1 MIENEPRANAPA
13 ITANHTLLTAAWTTE
28 VKSLET
34 ALGRITDARV
44 SSDCQVTFFEVAGDK
59 DLHVNVRRRY
69 ATTGVDGW
77 AGPGSTPNGIVYNRT
92 FGRMPRYQVLRQIK
106 AVIFAAPSS

>member
-1 MIENEPRANAPA
+1 MTENVARANAPA
-13 ITANHTLLTAAWTTE
+13 ITANHTLLTGAWATE

-44 SSDCQVTFFEVAGDK
+44 SSDCQVTFFEVAGDRH
-59 DLHVNVRRRY
+59 LHVNVRRRY
-69 ATTGVDGW
+69 AMAGVDGW
-77 AGPGSTPNGIVYNRT
+77 AGPGATSTGIVYNRT

-106 AVIFAAPSS
+106 AVIFAAPS